1 MAVEARALLDQ
12 LISAPVAVA
21 IFVHTLKTEL
31 LNHFAAWGAFRYS
44 CSVRHRIAFGV
55 LTSISFMRH
64 RRFKSLM
71 SIRDHPAARKSLFY
85 HVDLGAHLFIPAD
98 KLSEFS

>member
-31 LNHFAAWGAFRYS
+31 LNHFDAYPT
-44 CSVRHRIAFGV
+44 GV
-55 LTSISFMRH
+55 
-64 RRFKSLM
+64 
-71 SIRDHPAARKSLFY
+71 
-85 HVDLGAHLFIPAD
+85 
-98 KLSEFS
+98 